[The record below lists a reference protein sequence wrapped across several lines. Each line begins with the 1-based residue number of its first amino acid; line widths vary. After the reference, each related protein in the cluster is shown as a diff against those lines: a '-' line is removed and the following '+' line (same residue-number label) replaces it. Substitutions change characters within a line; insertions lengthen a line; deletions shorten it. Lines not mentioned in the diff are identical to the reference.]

1 VNPCRALSS
10 TSITKSI
17 EFPTIN
23 LQSTGTSQLA
33 ILDGGEWST
42 VQALLQKEGRIHKR
56 TFTKYGYMTIV
67 TGRDDEN
74 QRVIAMQ
81 QTLDDENN
89 TVYQD
94 SVAFIPD
101 QVSEMDAIATYISS
115 LSAIHCAL
123 PPKLKDIGGGT
134 DSARIGQGKTVV
146 LGSNALA
153 CFAAEGLATLGVHVS
168 LVSPGAP
175 NVKTNVGTRKSTCVY
190 ILCQCI
196 LLAFLLLAKPKFP
209 HTNTLVFRYLRFLH
223 FVRNL

>member
-1 VNPCRALSS
+1 MIHQQWIAYVFCCFLLLLLLVNPCRALSS

-17 EFPTIN
+17 EFPTVN

-67 TGRDDEN
+67 TGRNDEN
-74 QRVIAMQ
+74 QRVIAM

-123 PPKLKDIGGGT
+123 PPKLKGIGGGT
-134 DSARIGQGKTVV
+134 DSAQIVQGKTVV
-146 LGSNALA
+146 LGSNELA
-153 CFAAEGLATLGVHVS
+153 CFAAEGLATLGVQVS
-168 LVSPGAP
+168 LVSPGSP
-175 NVKTNVGTRKSTCVY
+175 NVKKNVGTRKSTCVY
-190 ILCQCI
+190 IMSMNSSCL
-196 LLAFLLLAKPKFP
+196 
-209 HTNTLVFRYLRFLH
+209 
-223 FVRNL
+223 FVVVG